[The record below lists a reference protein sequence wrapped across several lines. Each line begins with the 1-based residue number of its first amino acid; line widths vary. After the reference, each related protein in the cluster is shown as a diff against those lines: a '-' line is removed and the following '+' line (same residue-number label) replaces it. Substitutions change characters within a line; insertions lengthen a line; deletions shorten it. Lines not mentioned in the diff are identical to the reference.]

1 MLAWGDVMK
10 RTGTLIAVLLCLLA
24 AAPAARAGAFTDI
37 FGAYRK
43 SGTVDACKWSAKQLA
58 NAKRQVPND
67 IDQYAPDF
75 PNALDDAIQ
84 KRASGACA
92 KTAAGAPATSTP
104 AGATPS
110 QPTATTGVPPGTT
123 PAAPAPAPGTS
134 AQAPQPTSANPAP
147 AVADGAVLAASKSRS
162 SDAGVPAPLVALA
175 VIGALMA
182 IAALLY
188 GLARWWAWEP
198 RWLLRLRHAGA
209 EAGWRASGSWAEF
222 VDWLRLG
229 R

>member
-10 RTGTLIAVLLCLLA
+10 RTGTLIVVLLALLA
-24 AAPAARAGAFTDI
+24 AAPAAQASAFKDI
-37 FGAYRK
+37 FGAYRT
-43 SGTVDACKWSAKQLA
+43 SGTVDACKWSARQLA
-58 NAKRQVPND
+58 DAKRQVPND

-92 KTAAGAPATSTP
+92 KTAAGAPATSAP
-104 AGATPS
+104 AGTPPA
-110 QPTATTGVPPGTT
+110 QPTATTGVLPGTT
-123 PAAPAPAPGTS
+123 PAAPAPGTS
-134 AQAPQPTSANPAP
+134 AQAPQPAGANPAP

-182 IAALLY
+182 VAALLY

-198 RWLLRLRHAGA
+198 RWLLRWRHAGA

-222 VDWLRLG
+222 MDWMRLG